1 MQHKN
6 KVLTHGGRK
15 AKKITMKIVKK
26 FEPKLTERGKN
37 QFLDKKFRIVRKI
50 QQMSY
55 FS

>member
-26 FEPKLTERGKN
+26 FEPKLSETGKN
-37 QFLDKKFRIVRKI
+37 QFLGKKYSIVRKL
-50 QQMSY
+50 Q
-55 FS
+55 